1 MNFQDFL
8 LSAASLFLLGLGSYI
23 FSRWHV
29 DRLTLDRYRKIL
41 DLAEEAVLFVEDAFP
56 EKRGLEKLREAIQ
69 YLKRCCERL
78 GIPLDDAEA
87 EAKVRAA
94 YQKLERTR

>member
-1 MNFQDFL
+1 MHFQDFL
-8 LSAASLFLLGLGSYI
+8 FSVASLFLLGLVSYV
-23 FSRWHV
+23 FSQWRV